1 MGHSHL
7 LALRPRRWK
16 WRSWGG
22 WKRGWVDSEIGGQV
36 KGDHGALVKQ
46 KQEEQ
51 AEKVV
56 KVEEEAAVMVME

>member
-1 MGHSHL
+1 M
-7 LALRPRRWK
+7 
-16 WRSWGG
+16 
-22 WKRGWVDSEIGGQV
+22 DSEIGGQV